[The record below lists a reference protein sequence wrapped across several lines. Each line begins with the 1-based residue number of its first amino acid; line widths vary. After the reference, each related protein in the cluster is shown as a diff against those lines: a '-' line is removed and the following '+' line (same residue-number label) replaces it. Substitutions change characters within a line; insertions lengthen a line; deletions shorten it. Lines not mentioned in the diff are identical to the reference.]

1 MNERIMPSGQMAKET
16 AETPA
21 VIRHQFEANRRI
33 VQSLVDRL
41 RRQPPRLIA
50 TCARGSSDHAATFA
64 KYLFETR
71 LGLPTT
77 SAAPSV
83 SSVYGARQDL
93 ADTLFLVISQSGQSP
108 DILAGAEHAR
118 ANGALVVALVNDV
131 ASPLAEAA
139 DVALPL
145 HAGPEISIAATKSF
159 VASLGA
165 LLHMA
170 AAWSGDTE
178 LGTAL
183 EALPQHL
190 EDALVLDWCAAG
202 EILADVDTMMIAGR
216 GLGFGIAQEAA
227 LKLKEVAGL
236 HAEAFSAAE
245 IRHGPMALIGAGYP
259 VLVFCQEDETRD
271 SVIAL
276 ARDLEAKGAQVLLA
290 RAGATTPNGLAVPHS
305 MHPATAPLAMI
316 LSFYRLA
323 EGLARRRGHDPDA
336 PRHLRKVTKTT

>member
-1 MNERIMPSGQMAKET
+1 MASGQMAKET
-16 AETPA
+16 AETPD
-21 VIRHQFEANRRI
+21 VIRRQHTANEAI
-33 VQSLVDRL
+33 CQDLVDRL

-93 ADTLFLVISQSGQSP
+93 ADTVFVVISQSGQSP
-108 DILAGAEHAR
+108 DILAGAEHAK

-131 ASPLAEAA
+131 VSPLADLA
-139 DVALPL
+139 DVTVPL
-145 HAGPEISIAATKSF
+145 HAGPEKSVAATKSF
-159 VASLGA
+159 VASL
-165 LLHMA
+165 A
-170 AAWSGDTE
+170 AMLQVTAIWSGDAA
-178 LGTAL
+178 LGDAI
-183 EALPQHL
+183 EALPRHL
-190 EDALVLDWCAAG
+190 DEALSLDWSAG
-202 EILADVDTMMIAGR
+202 VETLADVDTMLIAGR

-259 VLVFCQEDETRD
+259 VLLFCQEDETRD
-271 SVIAL
+271 SVLAL
-276 ARDLEAKGAQVLLA
+276 AGELDAKGARVLLA
-290 RAGATTPNGLAVPHS
+290 RTGAVSPDGLPVPAG

-316 LSFYRLA
+316 VSFYRLA

>member
-1 MNERIMPSGQMAKET
+1 MASGQMAKET
-16 AETPA
+16 AEAPD
-21 VIRHQFEANRRI
+21 VIRRQRAANEAI
-33 VQSLVDRL
+33 CQDLVDRL

-77 SAAPSV
+77 STAPSV

-93 ADTLFLVISQSGQSP
+93 ADTVFVVISQSGQSP
-108 DILAGAEHAR
+108 DILAGARHAK

-131 ASPLAEAA
+131 ASPLADLA
-139 DVALPL
+139 DVTVPL
-145 HAGPEISIAATKSF
+145 HAGPEKSVAATKSF
-159 VASLGA
+159 VASLAA
-165 LLHMA
+165 LLQVSA
-170 AAWSGDTE
+170 IWSGDA
-178 LGTAL
+178 AL
-183 EALPQHL
+183 SAAIETLPRHLDEALS
-190 EDALVLDWCAAG
+190 LDWSAG
-202 EILADVDTMMIAGR
+202 VETLADVDTMLIAGR

-259 VLVFCQEDETRD
+259 VLLFCQEDETRD
-271 SVIAL
+271 SVVAL
-276 ARDLEAKGAQVLLA
+276 ARELDAKGARVLLA
-290 RAGATTPNGLAVPHS
+290 RTGAVPPDGLAVPAG

-316 LSFYRLA
+316 VSFYRLA